1 MKVSELK
8 QKLQEVEEDNDLFI
22 EVDGK
27 MYALEIMKRGQ
38 FFKSQVLMARV
49 EFDVIRAEQTL
60 VSVLQYQREELTGL
74 LYERIE
80 RAMGKERL
88 TKIIT
93 AFDEHEEKRKK
104 ELEENKEL
112 IEEITENINRQEAF
126 EEEPKKKSKKKA
138 KKVGKAS
145 AVEAEEILIRFYSG
159 DKTDGIE
166 AVKKA
171 KEIIGEDRAK
181 ELFNKARNK

>member
-1 MKVSELK
+1 MRVSELK
-8 QKLQEVEEDNDLFI
+8 EKIADIDGDNDLFI

-27 MYALEIMKRGQ
+27 MYALEILKRGQ

-60 VSVLQYQREELTGL
+60 VSVLQYQREELTGI
-74 LYERIE
+74 LYDRIE

-88 TKIIT
+88 DKIIL

-104 ELEENKEL
+104 ELEENKDL

-126 EEEPKKKSKKKA
+126 EEPVKTKKKVASKSKKL
-138 KKVGKAS
+138 GKA
-145 AVEAEEILIRFYSG
+145 EAEKVLTRFYSG
-159 DKTDGIE
+159 NKSDDIE
-166 AVKKA
+166 VVKQAKNMLGENKA
-171 KEIIGEDRAK
+171 KAIFDKVRSK
-181 ELFNKARNK
+181 